1 MQMSWADCFKLL
13 LFWVHSGE
21 NPVSPA
27 IPKEGV
33 GRVSG
38 LENKRREATPG
49 LPGKGPLGLSAAQ
62 RGPWASP
69 PPPNPSS
76 RNTWDHLCNASQH
89 PAKPQTGLEPPA
101 RIPGRFGERCLRV
114 QLLIIPALKR
124 FIFMVLLVFIPDQ
137 VLKGHSLMWN

>member
-1 MQMSWADCFKLL
+1 MSWADCFKLL

-27 IPKEGV
+27 IPKEVV

-49 LPGKGPLGLSAAQ
+49 LPGKGPLGLLAAQ

-69 PPPNPSS
+69 PPPPPQSLQQKHMGSS
-76 RNTWDHLCNASQH
+76 LQ
-89 PAKPQTGLEPPA
+89 
-101 RIPGRFGERCLRV
+101 RIPAPCKAPNRVGAASTDPRQVWRALPPCAAAYYPCFKALYFHGAARFH
-114 QLLIIPALKR
+114 P
-124 FIFMVLLVFIPDQ
+124 
-137 VLKGHSLMWN
+137 

>member
-1 MQMSWADCFKLL
+1 MSWADCFKLL

-69 PPPNPSS
+69 PPPPI
-76 RNTWDHLCNASQH
+76 
-89 PAKPQTGLEPPA
+89 PPA
-101 RIPGRFGERCLRV
+101 ETHGIISATHPSTLQSPKPGWSRQHGSQAGLASAASVCSCLLS
-114 QLLIIPALKR
+114 LL
-124 FIFMVLLVFIPDQ
+124 
-137 VLKGHSLMWN
+137 